1 MKKPVIIAIALV
13 LGAMAAYIAAR
24 MSTVQTD
31 GSEAKVVIV
40 AMPIDAGKV
49 IAPDQ
54 IKAVQWPS
62 SAVPLNAFARTADV
76 VGRVARVSMIAGEPV
91 LPDKLALKGAKGG
104 LASTL
109 PEGKRAI
116 TVKVNEVIAVAG
128 FALPGSYVDILVNG
142 KDDNRRSFSRTVLSR
157 VKVLAVDQVTTGDPD
172 KPKLVNAVTVELSP
186 REAEKLDLARNIG
199 NLSLVLRNELDTAEV
214 NSEGVRLPDIVHPQ
228 ATGDITSSPDVQ
240 VVSPRQNRGPEEIRG
255 TSRESVATP

>member
-31 GSEAKVVIV
+31 GSEPKVVIV

-62 SAVPLNAFARTADV
+62 SAVPLNAFAQTADV
-76 VGRVARVSMIAGEPV
+76 VGRVARVSMVAGEPV
-91 LPDKLALKGAKGG
+91 LSDKLAPRGAKGG

-142 KDDNRRSFSRTVLSR
+142 KDDHRRPFSRTVLSR
-157 VKVLAVDQVTTGDPD
+157 VKVLAVDQVTTGAPD
-172 KPKLVNAVTVELSP
+172 KPKLVSAVTVELSP

-199 NLSLVLRNELDTAEV
+199 NLSLVLRNELDTAQV
-214 NSEGVRLPDIVHPQ
+214 NSEGVRLADIVHPQ
-228 ATGDITSSPDVQ
+228 ATGDITSSPDVP
-240 VVSPRQNRGPEEIRG
+240 VVSPRQNRRIEEIRG
-255 TSRESVATP
+255 TSRESFVTP